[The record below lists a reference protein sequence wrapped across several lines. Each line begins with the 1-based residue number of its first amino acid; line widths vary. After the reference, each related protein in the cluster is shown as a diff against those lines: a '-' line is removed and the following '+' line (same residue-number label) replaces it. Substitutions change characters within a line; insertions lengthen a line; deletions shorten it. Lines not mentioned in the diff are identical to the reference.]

1 MRVGRI
7 PSQVLTSGA
16 DGSSGEQGPSGDRKA
31 DGNLGDTLGQRAA
44 SCGSSLH
51 RLECGGSI
59 DGGPSRDRAEG
70 RGGHGG
76 NSTSVQM

>member
-31 DGNLGDTLGQRAA
+31 DGNLGKDSG
-44 SCGSSLH
+44 
-51 RLECGGSI
+51 
-59 DGGPSRDRAEG
+59 AEG
-70 RGGHGG
+70 GQLWELTP
-76 NSTSVQM
+76 SS